1 MQIRGKEPCAELIRR
16 QALRGSFSARNR
28 QQRKAV
34 AEVTEPDAPGVQHL
48 AAPGVGA
55 EAKQLVIEVQGDVI
69 TALQYAGTDAQV
81 CLRLLADNEALLIAG
96 YEGVSL
102 WRTGEVIDGNIV
114 FSPRGWSDFCP
125 LKERALCQLP

>member
-69 TALQYAGTDAQV
+69 TALQLVTVLGSVDVFLGIVPGAEVNWRCGTTSRP
-81 CLRLLADNEALLIAG
+81 LPWRL
-96 YEGVSL
+96 VSAVQ
-102 WRTGEVIDGNIV
+102 RT
-114 FSPRGWSDFCP
+114 C
-125 LKERALCQLP
+125 